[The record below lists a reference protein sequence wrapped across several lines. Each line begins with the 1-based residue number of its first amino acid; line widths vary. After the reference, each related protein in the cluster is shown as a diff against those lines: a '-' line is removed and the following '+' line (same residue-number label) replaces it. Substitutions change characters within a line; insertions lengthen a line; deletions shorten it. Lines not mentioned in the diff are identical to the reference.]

1 MPFTCSCPPPCLPLP
16 CCALLPQLVFTLVI
30 EAAGGIHTHESP
42 GNEDKQPC
50 FCARRAAMM
59 LGDLFLFVRVK
70 AFVGLNVLF
79 LVHGGGP
86 SRGQAAVSEDTVF
99 LV

>member
-1 MPFTCSCPPPCLPLP
+1 
-16 CCALLPQLVFTLVI
+16 
-30 EAAGGIHTHESP
+30 
-42 GNEDKQPC
+42 
-50 FCARRAAMM
+50 MM

>member
-1 MPFTCSCPPPCLPLP
+1 
-16 CCALLPQLVFTLVI
+16 
-30 EAAGGIHTHESP
+30 
-42 GNEDKQPC
+42 
-50 FCARRAAMM
+50 MM

-99 LV
+99 LVCPKAFVGLNVLFLACEGGQSRGQAAVS